1 MLQCPKCHRQFDS
14 DVIVCPDDG
23 TPLRADATI
32 ADAASQDAPADPLIG
47 RVLDDKYR
55 LDARLG
61 EGGMGTV
68 YSATHLLIERP
79 VAIKVLNS
87 RLVTDDDAKE
97 RFRREARAAGR
108 LQHTNA
114 VAVTDFGETRDGL
127 VYLVMELLE
136 GKPLREVLARDAPLD
151 PARAVSLMLQ
161 ISAAVEAAHEA
172 GIIHRDLKPGN
183 IFLVQRPDSP
193 YIVKVLDFG
202 IAKLATEG
210 GEYTFADTLTGIGVM
225 IGTPRYMSPEQCD
238 GAQLT
243 PASDVYSLGVILYEM
258 LTGQTPFTGVSP
270 LALALK
276 HSSESPRPPRELVPT
291 IPPALEAVVLHAL
304 EKGAQE
310 RPADAGEFRRE
321 LFAVAERLGLEHS
334 AGFSAPTIE
343 TLRDAGTETPSG
355 RLVIDIE
362 RLRRSRAATQTG
374 EAGVPTAD
382 GELRDTS
389 GRPASASAAPAS
401 ERAAT
406 TDSDV
411 NALDSDAHARD
422 SYADARDS
430 DASAIDSDV
439 HATSAEP
446 GALDSDVDSDANSD
460 ANVSGGSS
468 AATPVYLSSSND
480 ASPRSNDAAAR
491 PTPDER
497 MRRRPVRAAHPTGI
511 GGLDLRRWL
520 RHPLAFVFII
530 SAVLLLVFGAIL
542 LWRSPARRAAG
553 ADAALKSGDES
564 EERLGRTLSTEDSA
578 TRGSLAQQPHTAA
591 EFYEN
596 GGYFISIRSYDAAI
610 RELRQAIALQSDF
623 PSAHNRLGHAL
634 MLKGQFPAAAEEFR
648 TAVNQRGGNYPTAQ
662 YNLGFV
668 LQQQRDNDKAVAA
681 YRDAINSGGGTYPDA
696 FYQIG
701 SILLETPGRAGE
713 AAEAFRKAIEQNNGR
728 DPEAYYRL
736 GFALVQ
742 QKDYAGAES
751 AFREAVN
758 QRGGDFAFAHY
769 NLGLLYQQTGRIDDA
784 IAEFETFLQQAP
796 RDENRFRV
804 ENTLRDLRRK
814 AAREGNKKQ

>member
-1 MLQCPKCHRQFDS
+1 MLQCPKCLRRFDS
-14 DVIVCPDDG
+14 DVTVCPDDG
-23 TPLRADATI
+23 TPLGADVTV
-32 ADAASQDAPADPLIG
+32 ADPAPPDAPADPLIG
-47 RVLDDKYR
+47 SILDDKYR

-68 YSATHLLIERP
+68 YRATHLLIERE

-87 RLVTDDDAKE
+87 RLVTDDAAKE

-114 VAVTDFGETRDGL
+114 VAVTDFGETSDGL

-136 GKPLREVLARDAPLD
+136 GKPLRDILARESPLD

-172 GIIHRDLKPGN
+172 GILHRDLKPGN

-210 GEYTFADTLTGIGVM
+210 GEYSVADTLTGVGVM

-238 GAQLT
+238 GVQLT

-258 LTGQTPFTGVSP
+258 LTGQTPFSGVSP

-276 HSSESPRPPRELVPT
+276 HSSESPRPPRELVPA
-291 IPPALEAVVLHAL
+291 IPPALEAVVLHTLA
-304 EKGAQE
+304 KGAEE

-355 RLVIDIE
+355 RLIIDIE
-362 RLRRSRAATQTG
+362 RLRRGRAATQTNETGVSTAEG
-374 EAGVPTAD
+374 EAF
-382 GELRDTS
+382 DTF
-389 GRPASASAAPAS
+389 GRPASAAREAASNP
-401 ERAAT
+401 
-406 TDSDV
+406 
-411 NALDSDAHARD
+411 
-422 SYADARDS
+422 DARAS
-430 DASAIDSDV
+430 VASAPDASASASSS
-439 HATSAEP
+439 HTATRASLA
-446 GALDSDVDSDANSD
+446 A
-460 ANVSGGSS
+460 S
-468 AATPVYLSSSND
+468 AAAD
-480 ASPRSNDAAAR
+480 EADAEAASPRDEAAPVASRRAASRQAAR
-491 PTPDER
+491 VDVER
-497 MRRRPVRAAHPTGI
+497 GGRAQS
-511 GGLDLRRWL
+511 LRRL
-520 RHPLAFVFII
+520 LTQPLAFVFIL
-530 SAVLLLVFGAIL
+530 SAVLLLVFGAVL
-542 LWRSPARRAAG
+542 LRRSPARRNAG
-553 ADAALKSGDES
+553 ADAARFGDES
-564 EERLGRTLSTEDSA
+564 EETTGRTLSAQDSA
-578 TRGSLAQQPHTAA
+578 PRGSLVQQPSTAV

-596 GGYFISIRSYDAAI
+596 GAYFISVRSYDAAI
-610 RELRQAIALQSDF
+610 RELRQAVALQPEF

-634 MLKGQFPAAAEEFR
+634 MLKGQFAAAAEEFR
-648 TAVNQRGGNYPTAQ
+648 TATRQRGGSYPTAQ

-668 LQQQRDNDKAVAA
+668 LQQQRESEKAIAA
-681 YRDAINSGGGTYPDA
+681 YRDAISNSSGGKYPDA
-696 FYQIG
+696 YYQIG
-701 SILLETPGRAGE
+701 SILLESPERAGE
-713 AAEAFRKAIEQNNGR
+713 AVEAFRKAIEQNDGR
-728 DPEAYYRL
+728 DPEAQYRL
-736 GFALVQ
+736 GVALVQ
-742 QKDYAGAES
+742 QKDYAGAET

-769 NLGLLYQQTGRIDDA
+769 NLGLLYQRMNRTDEA
-784 IAEFETFLQQAP
+784 ISEFETFQRQAP
-796 RDENRFRV
+796 GDENRYKV

-814 AAREGNKKQ
+814 SAREGNKKQ